1 MFAARFL
8 VPYLGWLLSTFVK
21 LTTNLSVVR
30 GETRDRL
37 RAADRRFIYAFWHQR
52 QIFFTVT
59 HRGDNLSVLVSR
71 SADGEMIAETIRL
84 CCDVAVVRGSSTRG
98 GSEAVRSMIEAL
110 RCGRDLA
117 IAPDGPK
124 GPSGEVK
131 EGVMYLARKL
141 GVPVLPVTNAQSRR
155 LVLKGTWDR
164 LQIPL
169 PFCRSAVVYGEPIG
183 VGPDDDL
190 KAKAAELKLALDAI
204 TLEAEALVGRS

>member
-8 VPYLGWLLSTFVK
+8 VPYLGWLFSTFVK
-21 LTTNLSVVR
+21 LTTTLSIVR
-30 GETRDRL
+30 GDIRDKL

-59 HRGDNLSVLVSR
+59 HRGDNLAVLVSR
-71 SADGEMIAETIRL
+71 SVDGEMIAETIRL

-98 GSEAVRSMIEAL
+98 ASEAVRSMIAAL
-110 RCGRDLA
+110 RSGRDLA

-124 GPSGEVK
+124 GPNGEVK

-141 GVPVLPVTNAQSRR
+141 GVPVLPTTNAQSHR

-164 LQIPL
+164 LQIPM
-169 PFCRSAVVYGEPIG
+169 PFCRSVVVYGEPIL

-204 TLEAEALVGRS
+204 TKEAEALVGRG